1 MSLPQPFDARQRGR
15 RDILPMLGWFMNE
28 ARVRNPKTTS
38 SLLSLMLVLST
49 ILVGLTPTVQ
59 AVGPNQNDLN
69 SGGDLPDNTSVNIT
83 NYIFS
88 GSYTGSGELDYG
100 DDNDYLRVALNAN
113 QGLSATLSFP
123 SSTTFSNGTTVTN
136 DFDLIFYDA
145 NLTMMGSSWM
155 SNPESLSTNTST
167 VAHGGMV
174 YIDILRYSGVGTWN
188 LTLSKFT
195 VSNGSGG
202 GGSGTGGGGG
212 SSVTNCTGNNTV
224 QPDILE
230 PNDSTMLWD
239 RLGMSVVIGSCIS
252 LLIHDMSDR
261 NLAGMI
267 HLPIV
272 VTSVI
277 SVLWWPVFDDL
288 RFYFIVKHHPFILF
302 PILLFYGNHIYD
314 KISGYYW
321 GLSMFILATLF
332 EFTDLQIFE
341 ITGFIS
347 GHTLKHIFAG
357 VGLWLLMAMIRDR
370 KLLIFEEE

>member
-15 RDILPMLGWFMNE
+15 RDIPPMLGWFMNE

-38 SLLSLMLVLST
+38 SLLSLMLILST

-224 QPDILE
+224 LPV
-230 PNDSTMLWD
+230 SYT
-239 RLGMSVVIGSCIS
+239 
-252 LLIHDMSDR
+252 
-261 NLAGMI
+261 
-267 HLPIV
+267 HLPSPRDLS
-272 VTSVI
+272 TSRMP
-277 SVLWWPVFDDL
+277 S
-288 RFYFIVKHHPFILF
+288 
-302 PILLFYGNHIYD
+302 
-314 KISGYYW
+314 S
-321 GLSMFILATLF
+321 A
-332 EFTDLQIFE
+332 
-341 ITGFIS
+341 
-347 GHTLKHIFAG
+347 
-357 VGLWLLMAMIRDR
+357 
-370 KLLIFEEE
+370 